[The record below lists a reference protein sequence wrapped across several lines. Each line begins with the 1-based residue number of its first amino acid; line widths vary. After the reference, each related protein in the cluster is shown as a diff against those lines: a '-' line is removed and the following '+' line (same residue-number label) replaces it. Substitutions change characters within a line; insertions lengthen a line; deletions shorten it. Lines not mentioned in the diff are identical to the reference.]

1 MWTTALVLCVLADV
15 LLVDAMEYC
24 NLGSSDLRVSK
35 VCLGT
40 MTWGQQNT
48 PQEGVDQLQYAFS
61 QGVNFLDTAE
71 IYPVPTKSST
81 QGDTDRVVARWL
93 KTQTRSEVVLAS
105 KVAGN
110 SPQLTYMPGR
120 GGAGTAVTAG
130 QIRASVESSLLRL
143 ETPYIDLLQIHWPDR
158 YVPLFGGGAYN
169 ASLER
174 EAVGFEEQLQ
184 ALEELVKEGKV
195 RHLGLSNETPY
206 GVMKFAQVAEKSG
219 SSRMVSI
226 QNSYSLLVRSDFEN
240 GLTEVCSARNENV
253 GLLAYSPLAGGILTG
268 GFNTH
273 YSI

>member
-240 GLTEVCSARNENV
+240 GLTEVPT
-253 GLLAYSPLAGGILTG
+253 LYSRSLCIQPPSLCIKPSLPL
-268 GFNTH
+268 
-273 YSI
+273 

>member
-1 MWTTALVLCVLADV
+1 
-15 LLVDAMEYC
+15 MEYC

-130 QIRASVESSLLRL
+130 QIRASTVTCPSNRYVTVCHHFL
-143 ETPYIDLLQIHWPDR
+143 DR